1 MRRWLYAWVV
11 VCRGDL
17 IRSCCLV
24 WKLGTSM
31 CRGRRRQ
38 WLLRG
43 YSIPLVPKVVVFLRA
58 VDGGHTV
65 RTDRGCGFLAKD
77 DRLRRCG

>member
-11 VCRGDL
+11 VCRSDL
-17 IRSCCLV
+17 ITSCCLV

-43 YSIPLVPKVVVFLRA
+43 YSIPLVPKVVVIFESS
-58 VDGGHTV
+58 GWGSYSE
-65 RTDRGCGFLAKD
+65 DRQRVWVA
-77 DRLRRCG
+77 RRR